1 MIPKAL
7 RKLEFAKRGEPMK
20 DLAQSLALLSDQEIT
35 LMRKVETCEAYRS
48 VIFAYT
54 EQEGH
59 HYHLVAIEEIMKA
72 VCALQCAWLTDFYH
86 IRLEKAFITNRL
98 QHERG
103 GEQ

>member
-1 MIPKAL
+1 
-7 RKLEFAKRGEPMK
+7 MK
-20 DLAQSLALLSDQEIT
+20 NGSRTQTQLTDQELM
-35 LMRKVETCEAYRS
+35 LMRRVETCEAYLS

-59 HYHLVAIEEIMKA
+59 NYHLVAIEEIMKA
-72 VCALQCAWLTDFYH
+72 VCALQCAWLTDLYH

-103 GEQ
+103 VEQ